1 MRGYDTLAGSFL
13 GLESLDMDYIFIG
26 AIALAV
32 LVLMLIVLLIV
43 QSVKMGRLKKRLD
56 KFLLGREGTSLE
68 QTTRRIFAIFISVW
82 SPHTRRWDW

>member
-43 QSVKMGRLKKRLD
+43 QSVKMGRMKKRLD

-68 QTTRRIFAIFISVW
+68 QDIIGIV
-82 SPHTRRWDW
+82 

>member
-43 QSVKMGRLKKRLD
+43 QSVKMGRQCLPD
-56 KFLLGREGTSLE
+56 SQFVASDHMN
-68 QTTRRIFAIFISVW
+68 FDPA
-82 SPHTRRWDW
+82 D